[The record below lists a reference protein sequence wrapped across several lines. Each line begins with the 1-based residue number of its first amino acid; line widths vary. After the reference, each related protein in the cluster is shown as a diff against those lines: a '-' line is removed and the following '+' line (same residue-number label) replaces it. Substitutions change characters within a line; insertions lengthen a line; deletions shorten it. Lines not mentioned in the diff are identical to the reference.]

1 MTISEPSPATN
12 LQLTKNSVNSLKVT
26 WNGPDGFTGQ
36 YEIQLKEGTVMKENI
51 TRNTTQQQFGGLKA
65 GTQYTV
71 IVVTVINSQRG
82 APLTKKFYTSKWSII
97 HTLSTT
103 LT

>member
-1 MTISEPSPATN
+1 M
-12 LQLTKNSVNSLKVT
+12 TKNTVNSLTVT
-26 WNGPDGFTGQ
+26 WNGPVDFKGQ
-36 YEIQLKEGTVMKENI
+36 YEIYLMNI
-51 TRNTTQQQFGGLKA
+51 NTTRSITQHTFKSLKA

-71 IVVTVINSQRG
+71 VVVTVIKSQRG
-82 APLTKKFYTSKWSII
+82 ASLTKTFYTSKWSII